1 MSPPPPPPSS
11 PYHLVRSGR
20 WSINE
25 QLVFLQGLRKYGKGQ
40 WKCIGREIPTR
51 SLIQIKSHAQKV
63 LKKIDAGENVFKMLD
78 SVKEMDFKEEMLKEN
93 YVVKK
98 SRKPAKK
105 KAPSSIRGTKRL
117 SSWDGSENGER
128 SSSEDEDAAQ
138 ALSFLHQSPMDGP
151 DVAPIGEMPCLNLD
165 DDHGLEVAQQQLPQ
179 HPTSASHPIPL
190 PPPYRPNHAAS
201 IPGYPPSYPTTTPSS
216 YPTPTPHSVPI
227 SSSSSST
234 SSSVC
239 SIPSLSTSPLYAPIK
254 QVVKASPPQTEDAE
268 ILLSLLAV
276 RSGPTEGKKRMR
288 SPLFEENGQNTRA
301 SPVEMRGAEAPAKL
315 VAPNVIPATQEGG
328 GERSRTVSCL

>member
-1 MSPPPPPPSS
+1 
-11 PYHLVRSGR
+11 
-20 WSINE
+20 
-25 QLVFLQGLRKYGKGQ
+25 LRKYGKGQ

-98 SRKPAKK
+98 
-105 KAPSSIRGTKRL
+105 
-117 SSWDGSENGER
+117 
-128 SSSEDEDAAQ
+128 DAAQ

-151 DVAPIGEMPCLNLD
+151 AVAPIGEMPCLNLD

-288 SPLFEENGQNTRA
+288 SPLFEENGQNMRA